1 MLRRKPNKIKKLPEG
16 LELFRVDLEDGRRAE
31 CRARTKKQAAAAA
44 AAIWAIPPEYLLEHA
59 QIRRVV

>member
-1 MLRRKPNKIKKLPEG
+1 MLRRRPNKIKQMPEG

-44 AAIWAIPPEYLLEHA
+44 AAIWAIPPEYLMEHA